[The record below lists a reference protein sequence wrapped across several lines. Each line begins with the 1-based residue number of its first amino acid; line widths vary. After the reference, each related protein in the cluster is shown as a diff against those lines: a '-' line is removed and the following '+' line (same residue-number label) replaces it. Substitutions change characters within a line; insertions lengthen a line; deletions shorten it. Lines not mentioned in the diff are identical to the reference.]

1 VTAVAS
7 VTDALATYRLTKL
20 LQHDDL
26 PPLPKL
32 RHAFYVRYG
41 ARPVGQ
47 LVDCPWCL
55 SVWIGAL
62 VVLARRVCPRVW
74 DPVAATLAASAV
86 TGITAE
92 TLDGLKPP
100 EPILR
105 VVTDEKG

>member
-1 VTAVAS
+1 MASAAV
-7 VTDALATYRLTKL
+7 DALATYRLTKL
-20 LQHDDL
+20 LQQDDL

-32 RHAFYVRYG
+32 RRVLFVRYG

-47 LVDCPWCL
+47 LLDCPWCL
-55 SVWIGAL
+55 SVWVGAL
-62 VVLARRVCPRVW
+62 VVLARRVYPRVW
-74 DPVAATLAASAV
+74 DPVAAVLAASAV
-86 TGITAE
+86 TGIAAE